1 MKDYRQKDGMLMI
14 WRAII
19 MTVIAL
25 VVCWAAYK
33 MCKPVQAK
41 PEIYVDEDGF
51 YYDISCLEQRAFERL
66 IREKMKEKS
75 IVERK

>member
-1 MKDYRQKDGMLMI
+1 MKNYSQKDGMLMI
-14 WRAII
+14 WRAMI

-33 MCKPVQAK
+33 ICKPVEKK
-41 PEIYVDEDGF
+41 PEIYIDEDGLF
-51 YYDISCLEQRAFERL
+51 YDISCLEQRAFARL
-66 IREKMKEKS
+66 MYEKMKEKP